1 MASRKQEIRKEIKK
15 KNAKLGIDVEAAK
28 NIVDLQD
35 QQGENIHVD
44 DFKNQ
49 EYGTENYLTNW
60 PMLYILENGKEAYIG
75 ESNHVKTRMN
85 QHHMSV
91 EKSIFDKVHF
101 IYSKQFNQSVTF
113 DYESKLIQYIV
124 ADEKFVVINKNAG
137 IADKEYFDK
146 EKYDVDFHILWHK
159 LQREKLAKHSI
170 EEIENSDLFKYS
182 PFKELNDDQRDAVD
196 KITQRIKQNPYQA
209 IVVNG
214 MPGSGKTIVAIY
226 IMKLLRDSEE
236 YKNKKIGFVVPP
248 TSLRK
253 TLSKVFRSIYGLKAT
268 DVIGPSD
275 IVKQHYDI
283 LLVDEAHRLHQYKN
297 IVNRASFKANCKA
310 LGLTTESDELD
321 WIMQQCDCPIL
332 FYDKMQVVGPS
343 GINIE
348 RFDEK
353 MKLEQNRR
361 LVTYYSLLTQMR
373 VNGGNDYIN
382 LVNSILSGKCNQ
394 QACLKN
400 YDFKVMSDFNRFNN
414 LQQKLEDE
422 FTLSRM
428 IAGYAWEWKSKKDK
442 SLYDMELDGVKKQ
455 WNYRL
460 ENWVLSEGADKQ
472 VGCIHTIQGFDLN
485 YGFVIMGNEIGY
497 DPESKEIIVRPE
509 NYYDQNGRK
518 TASKE
523 ELLEYIKHIYY
534 VLMTRGIKGTYLYI
548 CDDNLRKYVSSII
561 GVI

>member
-1 MASRKQEIRKEIKK
+1 MFKITE
-15 KNAKLGIDVEAAK
+15 G
-28 NIVDLQD
+28 
-35 QQGENIHVD
+35 

-49 EYGTENYLTNW
+49 EYGTEEYLTNW
-60 PMLYILENGKEAYIG
+60 PMLYILENGKQAYIG

-85 QHHMSV
+85 QHHMSI

-124 ADEKFVVINKNAG
+124 ADEKFVVTNKNAG

-146 EKYDVDFHILWHK
+146 EKYDVDFHILWRR
-159 LQREKLAKHSI
+159 LQREKLVKHSI

-196 KITQRIKQNPYQA
+196 KITQRIKQNLHQA
-209 IVVNG
+209 IVVKG

-236 YKNKKIGFVVPP
+236 YKDKKIGFVAPP

-253 TLSKVFRSIYGLKAT
+253 TLSKVFRSIYGLKAA

-297 IVNRASFKANCKA
+297 IVNRASFKANCKT
-310 LGLTTESDELD
+310 LGLTTKSDELD

-343 GINIE
+343 GINRE

-394 QACLKN
+394 VTCLEN
-400 YDFKVMSDFNRFNN
+400 YEFKVIGDFKRFND
-414 LQQKLEDE
+414 LQQKMEAK

-428 IAGYAWEWKSKKDK
+428 IAGYAWEWKSKKNK

-460 ENWVLSEGADKQ
+460 ENWVLSEDADKQ

-485 YGFVIMGNEIGY
+485 FGFVIMGNEIGY
-497 DPESKEIIVRPE
+497 DPKNKEIIVRPE
-509 NYYDQNGRK
+509 NYYDQNGKR

-548 CDDNLRKYVSSII
+548 CDNNLRKYISSII
-561 GVI
+561 GEI